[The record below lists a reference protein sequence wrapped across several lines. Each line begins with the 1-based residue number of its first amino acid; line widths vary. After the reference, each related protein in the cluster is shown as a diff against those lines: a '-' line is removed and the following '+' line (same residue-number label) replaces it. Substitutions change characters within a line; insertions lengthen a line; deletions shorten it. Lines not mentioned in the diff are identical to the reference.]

1 VLSFTIGRTGVG
13 GGRGPT
19 VGSGDDWQPA
29 EVFCGVENSA
39 SWPTRLLLESFSA
52 VSVGRSTELGD
63 PNAGE
68 WYRLRR
74 TLLAPCRLNVPL
86 VLLENTLVGISGA
99 AVEVGERVDEGAV
112 VKSEPIAGE
121 PARDGLSEERNGC
134 WALSGGSR
142 MSNVA
147 VAKRET

>member
-1 VLSFTIGRTGVG
+1 M
-13 GGRGPT
+13 
-19 VGSGDDWQPA
+19 
-29 EVFCGVENSA
+29 C
-39 SWPTRLLLESFSA
+39 LLFKSLSA
-52 VSVGRSTELGD
+52 VSVGRSLITDPELGD

-86 VLLENTLVGISGA
+86 GSLDNTLVGVIGA

-112 VKSEPIAGE
+112 MKSEPIAGE
-121 PARDGLSEERNGC
+121 PARDGLSEKRDGS
-134 WALSGGSR
+134 WTSSGGSR